1 MPTTDLAIGPH
12 RFRFD
17 PPDIVVLSFS
27 DEIDDVHAA
36 EVIDGCAKS
45 SSKQPF
51 AIVCYTPALKNVS
64 PKARKV
70 FADGFKELPVV
81 AAAFVDASIRT
92 RAIVTF
98 VVTAINVFR
107 FRKMGFGFFD
117 TEKEARAWAADQ
129 IKAWSA

>member
-1 MPTTDLAIGPH
+1 MSDLAIGPH
-12 RFRFD
+12 AARYDDAVVYLRFTNN
-17 PPDIVVLSFS
+17 I
-27 DEIDDVHAA
+27 EAEHAA
-36 EVIDGCAKS
+36 DVIGFCS
-45 SSKQPF
+45 SSAQQSPF
-51 AIVCYTPALKNVS
+51 AIICATPEMKNVT

-107 FRKMGFGFFD
+107 SKKMLFAFFD
-117 TEKEARAWAADQ
+117 AEGDAREWARMQ
-129 IKAWSA
+129 LSSWSK

>member
-1 MPTTDLAIGPH
+1 MSSEHAIGPH
-12 RFRFD
+12 AASFDEALVHLRFTNN
-17 PPDIVVLSFS
+17 I
-27 DEIDDVHAA
+27 EEEHAA
-36 EVIDGCAKS
+36 EVIEFCSVS
-45 SSKQPF
+45 SQKAPF
-51 AIVCYTPALKNVS
+51 AIICTTPDMKNVT

-107 FRKMGFGFFD
+107 SKKMLFAFFD
-117 TEKEARAWAADQ
+117 AEGEARDWARVQLSSWTD
-129 IKAWSA
+129 